1 MNSEQRNVKPLHAD
15 MMIKICGMRDEE
27 NIAAVASLTPMLM
40 GFIFHDA
47 SPRDAG
53 GLNPEAVK
61 SLPPF
66 VRPVAVFV
74 DKDNEYITGICE
86 RYGIHIIQLHGAES
100 PEQCRRLKSKGF
112 TIFKAIGIEDSQD
125 FRNPAAYNGVVDMF
139 LFDTKS
145 SSHGGTGKKFDWQL
159 LENYNLATPYLLSG
173 GIDADDIDNII
184 KAMRPGMT
192 GIDINSRFETEP
204 GIKDISKLVNFILSL
219 RKYNEHEPDTT
230 PFWEKK
236 I

>member
-1 MNSEQRNVKPLHAD
+1 MNSEQRHNKPLHAD
-15 MMIKICGMRDEE
+15 MMIKICGMREEE

-40 GFIFHDA
+40 GFIFHEA
-47 SPRDAG
+47 SPRDASR
-53 GLNPEAVK
+53 LNPDAVK

-74 DKDNEYITGICE
+74 DKDDEYISGVCD

-100 PEQCRRLKSKGF
+100 PAQCRRLKSKGF
-112 TIFKAIGIEDSQD
+112 TVFKAIGLENSQD
-125 FRNPAAYNGVVDMF
+125 LQNLAIYDGVVDMF

-145 SSHGGTGKKFDWQL
+145 SCHGGTGKKFDWQL
-159 LENYNLATPYLLSG
+159 LESYDLETPYLLSG
-173 GIDADDIDNII
+173 GIDAGDINNII
-184 KAMRPGMT
+184 KAMRPGMA
-192 GIDINSRFETEP
+192 GIDINSRFETSP

-219 RKYNEHEPDTT
+219 RKFNEHEPDTT